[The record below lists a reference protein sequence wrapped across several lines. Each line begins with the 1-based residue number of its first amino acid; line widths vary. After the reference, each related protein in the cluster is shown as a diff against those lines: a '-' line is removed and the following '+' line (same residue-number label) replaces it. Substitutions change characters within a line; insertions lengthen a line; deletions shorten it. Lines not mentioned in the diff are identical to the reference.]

1 MATLTLVGGEFTKEM
16 SAKEPRNG
24 SVQPC
29 SKMAQ
34 VNGQFMKSWL
44 SNKVLMSRGISTLGA
59 PSSNPWIK
67 SGIVPGEILPH

>member
-1 MATLTLVGGEFTKEM
+1 MATLKLVGGEFTKEM

-24 SVQPC
+24 SAQLC
-29 SKMAQ
+29 SKIVQ

-44 SNKVLMSRGISTLGA
+44 SNKVLMSKLISAFGA